1 MKILMI
7 AVDSLRADRLGCYGY
22 DRPTTPFIDTLAGHS
37 TVFENCYAPSIPTQ
51 PSFTTMFTGQ
61 WPTTHGIVAHR
72 GRWSLGESAPF
83 LPEYLQRAGYATAA
97 VDNLAVHHKPWFSRG
112 FDVCL
117 NPRESG
123 TYPNCFRF
131 NELAIEWLKARGREP
146 FFLFV
151 HYWDPHTPYMPP
163 GRYRDLFYSSD
174 PTVENRGSLDD
185 FYRRP
190 LRTWW
195 PSGWLG
201 RMASEWPDAAGA
213 QISDIEFVRSQYD
226 AEVRCVDDGIQELL
240 GALDELG
247 IEEETAVFIF
257 SDHGE
262 ELGEHGIYFDHH
274 GLYESDIRV
283 PLIVR
288 WPGVDFNG
296 TRVRSLVQ
304 HTDLAPTV
312 LEGAGLPVPHK
323 MDGRSMLPF
332 IRGEADAG
340 IGELLLTQECTW
352 MAKWAVCEG
361 GWKLIVAR
369 EPDFY
374 GNPML
379 ELYDL
384 NGDPGER
391 HNLARELPGRTQEMG
406 EILASEL
413 SRRLAR
419 GGRTED
425 PVVAH
430 GITLGKEMFA

>member
-1 MKILMI
+1 MNFLII

-22 DRPTTPFIDTLAGHS
+22 RRPTTPYIDAVAGRS
-37 TVFENCYAPSIPTQ
+37 AVFENFYAPSIPTQ
-51 PSFTTMFTGQ
+51 PSFTCTFTGQ

-72 GRWSLGESAPF
+72 GRSSLGKCAPF
-83 LPEYLQRAGYATAA
+83 LPEFLQRAGYATAA
-97 VDNLAVHHKPWFSRG
+97 VDNLAEHHKPWFARG

-117 NPRESG
+117 NPREAGS
-123 TYPNCFRF
+123 YPECFLF
-131 NELAIEWLKARGREP
+131 NELALEWLNAHARSP

-163 GRYRDLFYSSD
+163 AAYRDLFYSGD
-174 PTVENRGSLDD
+174 PTVENRGSLDE

-190 LRTWW
+190 LRSWW

-213 QISDIEFVRSQYD
+213 QITDIEFVRSQYD
-226 AEVRCVDDGIQELL
+226 AEVRCVDDGILELL
-240 GALDELG
+240 GALEKLG
-247 IEEETAVFIF
+247 IAEETAVFIF

-274 GLYESDIRV
+274 GLYESNIRV

-288 WPGVDFNG
+288 WPGVEVYG
-296 TRVRSLVQ
+296 RRIRSLAQ

-312 LEGAGLPVPHK
+312 LEGAGLPVPRR
-323 MDGRSMLPF
+323 MDGRSLLPF
-332 IRGEADAG
+332 IRGGSDSED
-340 IGELLLTQECTW
+340 GELLLSQECTW
-352 MAKWAVCEG
+352 MAKWAVCKG
-361 GWKLIVAR
+361 GWKLIAAL

-374 GNPML
+374 GNPMR

-384 NGDPGER
+384 NGDPSEQR
-391 HNLARELPGRTQEMG
+391 NLARELPGKTREMG

-419 GGRTED
+419 GGRTVD
-425 PVVAH
+425 PVEAH
-430 GITLGKEMFA
+430 GITLGREMFA

>member
-1 MKILMI
+1 MI

-22 DRPTTPFIDTLAGHS
+22 HRPTTPFIDAFAGGS
-37 TVFENCYAPSIPTQ
+37 VVFENCYAPSIPTQ
-51 PSFTTMFTGQ
+51 PSFTCTFTGQ

-72 GRWSLGESAPF
+72 GRWSLGNGAPF
-83 LPEYLQRAGYATAA
+83 LPEFLQRAGYATAA
-97 VDNLAVHHKPWFSRG
+97 VDNLAEHHKPWFSRG

-117 NPRESG
+117 NPREAGS
-123 TYPNCFRF
+123 YPECFRF
-131 NELAIEWLKARGREP
+131 NELAVDWLKAHGRKP

-163 GRYRDLFYSSD
+163 VAYRDLFYSGD
-174 PTVENRGSLDD
+174 PTVENRGSLDE

-190 LRTWW
+190 LRSWW
-195 PSGWLG
+195 TSGWLG
-201 RMASEWPDAAGA
+201 RMASEWPGAAAA
-213 QISDIEFVRSQYD
+213 QITDIEFVRSQYD
-226 AEVRCVDDGIQELL
+226 AEVRCVDDGIRELM
-240 GALDELG
+240 GALEKLG
-247 IEEETAVFIF
+247 VTEETAVFIF

-288 WPGVDFNG
+288 WPGVEGDGN
-296 TRVRSLVQ
+296 RVRSLAQ

-312 LEGAGLPVPHK
+312 LEGAGLPVPRG
-323 MDGRSMLPF
+323 MDGRSLFPL
-332 IRGEADAG
+332 IHGGPDREA
-340 IGELLLTQECTW
+340 GELLLSQECTW
-352 MAKWAVCEG
+352 MAKWAVRED
-361 GWKLIVAR
+361 GWKLIAAL

-384 NGDPGER
+384 NGDPSEQR
-391 HNLARELPGRTQEMG
+391 NLARELPGKTREMG
-406 EILASEL
+406 EILAVEL

-419 GGRTED
+419 AGRTRD
-425 PVVAH
+425 PVEAH
-430 GITLGKEMFA
+430 GITLGREMFA

>member
-1 MKILMI
+1 MI

-22 DRPTTPFIDTLAGHS
+22 DRPTTPFIDAFAGGS
-37 TVFENCYAPSIPTQ
+37 AVFDNCYAPSIPTQ
-51 PSFTTMFTGQ
+51 PSFTCTFTGQ

-72 GRWSLGESAPF
+72 GRSALCERAPF
-83 LPEYLQRAGYATAA
+83 LPEFLQRAGYATAA
-97 VDNLAVHHKPWFSRG
+97 VDNLAAHHKPWFARG

-117 NPRESG
+117 NPREAGS
-123 TYPNCFRF
+123 YPECFRF
-131 NELAIEWLKARGREP
+131 NELAVEWLKAHGREP

-163 GRYRDLFYSSD
+163 VAYRNLFYAGD
-174 PTVENRGSLDD
+174 PTVENRGSLDE

-190 LRTWW
+190 LRSWW

-213 QISDIEFVRSQYD
+213 QITDVGFVRSQYD
-226 AEVRCVDDGIQELL
+226 AEVRCVDDGIRELL
-240 GALDELG
+240 GAIETLG
-247 IEEETAVFIF
+247 IAEETAVFIF

-262 ELGEHGIYFDHH
+262 ELGEHGVYFDHH

-288 WPGVDFNG
+288 WPGVEVDG
-296 TRVRSLVQ
+296 RRIRSLAQ

-312 LEGAGLPVPHK
+312 LDGAGLPVPRG
-323 MDGRSMLPF
+323 MDGRSLLPF
-332 IRGEADAG
+332 IHGGSDREE
-340 IGELLLTQECTW
+340 GELLLSQECTW

-361 GWKLIVAR
+361 GWKLIAAL

-374 GNPML
+374 GNPMR

-384 NGDPGER
+384 DRDPQEQR
-391 HNLARELPGRTQEMG
+391 NLARELPDKTREMG
-406 EILASEL
+406 DILAAEL

-419 GGRTED
+419 AGRNRD
-425 PVVAH
+425 PVEAH
-430 GITLGKEMFA
+430 GITLGREMFV

>member
-1 MKILMI
+1 MI

-22 DRPTTPFIDTLAGHS
+22 GRPTTPFIDAFAGRS
-37 TVFENCYAPSIPTQ
+37 AVFENCYAPSIPTQ
-51 PSFTTMFTGQ
+51 PSFTCTFTGQ
-61 WPTTHGIVAHR
+61 WSTTHGIVAHR
-72 GRWSLGESAPF
+72 GRWSLGKNAPF
-83 LPEYLQRAGYATAA
+83 LPEFLQRAGYATAA
-97 VDNLAVHHKPWFSRG
+97 VDNLAEHHKPWFSRG

-117 NPRESG
+117 NPREAGS
-123 TYPNCFRF
+123 YPECFRF
-131 NELAIEWLKARGREP
+131 NELAVEWLKAHGRKP

-163 GRYRDLFYSSD
+163 VAYRDLFYSSD
-174 PTVENRGSLDD
+174 PTVENRGSLDE

-190 LRTWW
+190 LRSWW
-195 PSGWLG
+195 TTGWLG

-213 QISDIEFVRSQYD
+213 QVTDVEFVRSQYD

-240 GALDELG
+240 ETIEKLG
-247 IEEETAVFIF
+247 VAEETAVFVF

-288 WPGVDFNG
+288 WPGVADEG
-296 TRVRSLVQ
+296 SRIRSLAQ

-312 LEGAGLPVPHK
+312 LEGAGLPVPRG
-323 MDGRSMLPF
+323 MDGRSLLPI
-332 IRGEADAG
+332 IRGGSDRDG
-340 IGELLLTQECTW
+340 GELLLSQECTW

-361 GWKLIVAR
+361 GWKLIAAL

-384 NGDPGER
+384 SGDPSEQR
-391 HNLARELPGRTQEMG
+391 NLARELPDKTREMG
-406 EILASEL
+406 DILAAEL

-419 GGRTED
+419 AGRTRD
-425 PVVAH
+425 PVEAH
-430 GITLGKEMFA
+430 GITLGSEMFA

>member
-1 MKILMI
+1 MKFLMI

-22 DRPTTPFIDTLAGHS
+22 ARPTTPFIDTFAGHS
-37 TVFENCYAPSIPTQ
+37 AVFENCYAPSIPTQ

-61 WPTTHGIVAHR
+61 WPTSHGIVAHR
-72 GRWSLGESAPF
+72 GRWSLGGNAPF
-83 LPEYLQRAGYATAA
+83 LPEFLQRAGYATAA

-123 TYPNCFRF
+123 TYPDCFRF

-163 GRYRDLFYSSD
+163 RRYRDLFYSGD
-174 PTVENRGSLDD
+174 PTVENRGSLDG

-190 LRTWW
+190 LRKWW
-195 PSGWLG
+195 TSGWLG
-201 RMASEWPDAAGA
+201 QMASEWPDAAGA
-213 QISDIEFVRSQYD
+213 QITDIEFVRSQYD

-240 GALDELG
+240 GVLDELG
-247 IEEETAVFIF
+247 IAEETAVFIF
-257 SDHGE
+257 GDHGE

-274 GLYESDIRV
+274 GLYESDIHV

-323 MDGRSMLPF
+323 MDGRSML
-332 IRGEADAG
+332 R
-340 IGELLLTQECTW
+340 QECTW
-352 MAKWAVCEG
+352 MAKWAVGEG

-374 GNPML
+374 GNPMR

-391 HNLARELPGRTQEMG
+391 HNLAREMPEITREMG
-406 EILASEL
+406 EMLASEL